1 MGQQE
6 KNPIVNVY
14 EFKIEGL
21 EIKHFCPNQEW
32 LDFVVDNRN
41 MEEPLDFIDYDLL
54 IGPTADD
61 KLFST
66 IEQYEAGFL
75 SIELAV
81 KVLNCMKYSEQ
92 YVFKNE
98 KSLNNLKFL
107 KALELDEPTCI
118 KMITEN
124 KKDRKLANELTEQII
139 KNENRTK
146 KTIRRDK
153 SR

>member
-1 MGQQE
+1 
-6 KNPIVNVY
+6 
-14 EFKIEGL
+14 
-21 EIKHFCPNQEW
+21 
-32 LDFVVDNRN
+32 
-41 MEEPLDFIDYDLL
+41 MEEPQDFIDYDLL
-54 IGPTADD
+54 IGATADD

-75 SIELAV
+75 SIEVAV

-98 KSLNNLKFL
+98 
-107 KALELDEPTCI
+107 
-118 KMITEN
+118 
-124 KKDRKLANELTEQII
+124 
-139 KNENRTK
+139 NRTK